1 MHFAATFKVTKGFD
15 MKDASGLTATVDEN
29 ALKERQKAVSENW
42 ARQKEVADEAAEKLS
57 AAREELLKY
66 CGPGYNDE
74 NVSVVE
80 SKSVDT
86 GDPRVLAY
94 LKINNMYD
102 ALTKPATL
110 DPTLVKKQAEKD
122 DELKRILDETMK
134 KTVTVSKPK
143 KTK

>member
-1 MHFAATFKVTKGFD
+1 
-15 MKDASGLTATVDEN
+15 MKDASGLAATVDES
-29 ALKERQKAVSENW
+29 ALKERQRVVSENW
-42 ARQKEVADEAAEKLS
+42 AARKAEADEAAEKLNQ
-57 AAREELLKY
+57 AREELLKY

-80 SKSVDT
+80 AQSVDT

-110 DPTLVKKQAEKD
+110 DSVLVKKQAEKD
-122 DELKRILDETMK
+122 DELKRILAETMK
-134 KTVTVSKPK
+134 KTITVSKPK
-143 KTK
+143 KSK